1 MISLKK
7 ILSEVGEGS
16 AKPFSYNRKGN
27 FSSFFK
33 SLKTASTIDKYTKQ
47 KDFVY
52 EVIGDK
58 TRYLVKFVCILR
70 EKNPMVLYLPG
81 FNKKP
86 KPPKDK
92 YEMEVSVGFNVK
104 RARDEYDTG
113 LGEMYRLMA
122 TVIETMKD
130 FVNGVD
136 DDIKINSFHIY
147 PKADDAPTGAASV
160 DSKRGR
166 IYLSY
171 VKKNI
176 GKLPGKWSAVQYNDR
191 IEVRNGDW
199 TGNDIIAKS

>member
-1 MISLKK
+1 MISLKH

-58 TRYLVKFVCILR
+58 SRYLVKFACILR
-70 EKNPMVLYLPG
+70 KKNPMILVLPG
-81 FNKKP
+81 QKP
-86 KPPKDK
+86 KQPPKEK
-92 YEMEVSVGFNVK
+92 YEMEVGVGFNVK
-104 RARDEYDTG
+104 RARDEYETN
-113 LGEMYRLMA
+113 LSEMYRLMA
-122 TVIETMKD
+122 TVIEAIKD
-130 FVNGVD
+130 FVKGVD
-136 DDIKINSFHIY
+136 DEVKLNTIQIH
-147 PKADDAPTGAASV
+147 PKADEGSAGSI

-171 VKKNI
+171 IKKNI
-176 GKLPGKWSAVQYNDR
+176 SKIPGKWTAFQYNDR

-199 TGNDIIAKS
+199 TGDDVIAKS

>member
-58 TRYLVKFVCILR
+58 SRYLVKFACILR
-70 EKNPMVLYLPG
+70 KKNPMILVLPG
-81 FNKKP
+81 QKRKD
-86 KPPKDK
+86 PPKDK
-92 YEMEVSVGFNVK
+92 YEMEVSIGFNVK
-104 RARDEYDTG
+104 RARDEYETG
-113 LGEMYRLMA
+113 FGEMYSLMA
-122 TVIETMKD
+122 TVIETIKD
-130 FVNGVD
+130 FVKGVD
-136 DDIKINSFHIY
+136 DDIKVNGIHIY
-147 PKADDAPTGAASV
+147 PKADFKGLESDV

-171 VKKNI
+171 IKKNI
-176 GKLPGKWSAVQYNDR
+176 GKLPGKWSAFQYNDR
-191 IEVRNGDW
+191 IEVKNGDW
-199 TGNDIIAKS
+199 TSYDVIAKS

>member
-16 AKPFSYNRKGN
+16 AKPFQFNRKGN

-33 SLKTASTIDKYTKQ
+33 SLKTASTIDKYTTQ

-58 TRYLVKFVCILR
+58 SRYLVKFACILR
-70 EKNPMVLYLPG
+70 KKNPMILVLPG
-81 FNKKP
+81 QKRKQ
-86 KPPKDK
+86 PPKEK
-92 YEMEVSVGFNVK
+92 YEMEISVGFNVK
-104 RARDEYDTG
+104 RARDEYETN
-113 LGEMYRLMA
+113 LSEMYRLMA
-122 TVIETMKD
+122 TVIEAIKD
-130 FVNGVD
+130 FVKGVD
-136 DDIKINSFHIY
+136 DEVKLNTIQIH
-147 PKADDAPTGAASV
+147 PKADEGSAGSI

-171 VKKNI
+171 IKKNI
-176 GKLPGKWSAVQYNDR
+176 SKIPGKWTAFQYNDR

-199 TGNDIIAKS
+199 TGDDVIAKS